1 MSYTI
6 NRLEKHYEST
16 PVLAGIDLA
25 IPEGA
30 ITVVLGPSGC
40 GKTTLLNILAGLDH
54 DYAGSI
60 DGFAAGRASYVF
72 QEDRLLPWKSAR
84 DNIAFVL
91 RPSIEAAD
99 AQRLSWQALR
109 AVGLDDQ
116 ADSMP
121 AAMSGGQR
129 RRVALA
135 RAFAYPSDFL
145 LLDEPFS
152 SLDLKTRIAVMDLF
166 VKIRATDGR
175 SAVVVTHDVREAIYL
190 ADRIAVLSERPAR
203 VLDMVDLSL
212 DRSQRS
218 YTSSAAVELETR
230 LYGSILS

>member
-1 MSYTI
+1 VSYTI
-6 NRLEKHYEST
+6 KQLEKHYDSIS
-16 PVLAGIDLA
+16 VLAGLDLA
-25 IPEGA
+25 IPDGA

-40 GKTTLLNILAGLDH
+40 GKTTLLNILAGLDD
-54 DYAGSI
+54 DYSGSI
-60 DGFAAGRASYVF
+60 DGFSDGRASYVF
-72 QEDRLLPWKSAR
+72 QEDRLLPWRSAR

-91 RPSIEAAD
+91 RPLMEAGLA
-99 AQRLSWQALR
+99 RRSSWQALV
-109 AVGLDDQ
+109 AVGLEDQ
-116 ADSMP
+116 ADSRP

-166 VKIRATDGR
+166 VDVRAKDGR

-203 VLDMVDLSL
+203 VLDVFDMSL
-212 DRSQRS
+212 DRSERS
-218 YTSSAAVELETR
+218 YTSGAAVELETR
-230 LYGSILS
+230 LYRTILS

>member
-152 SLDLKTRIAVMDLF
+152 SLDLKTRITVMDLF

-218 YTSSAAVELETR
+218 YTSRAAVELETR

>member
-203 VLDMVDLSL
+203 VLDVVDLSL

>member
-1 MSYTI
+1 VPYSI
-6 NRLEKHYEST
+6 ARLQKHFGPTE
-16 PVLAGIDLA
+16 VLAGIDLVM
-25 IPEGA
+25 PQGA

-40 GKTTLLNILAGLDH
+40 GKTTLLNILAGLDG

-60 DGFAAGRASYVF
+60 DGFSEGRASYVF
-72 QEDRLLPWKSAR
+72 QEDRLLPWLCAR

-91 RPSIEAAD
+91 RPSMEAGPARQRSEAAL
-99 AQRLSWQALR
+99 A
-109 AVGLDDQ
+109 AVGLEDQ
-116 ADSMP
+116 ANARP
-121 AAMSGGQR
+121 PAMSGGQR

-166 VKIRATDGR
+166 VDVRAKDGR
-175 SAVVVTHDVREAIYL
+175 CAVVVTHDVREAIYL

-203 VLDMVDLSL
+203 VIDVIDLSL

-218 YTSSAAVELETR
+218 YTSSAVVDIETR
-230 LYGSILS
+230 LYRAILS

>member
-152 SLDLKTRIAVMDLF
+152 SLDLKTRITVMDLF